1 MPSKIRSLFKRK
13 DNNLPETNSKASERS
28 YTPPLNDASTT
39 SSDNARSESAPQN
52 PQPIL
57 KNQSATLLPKR
68 FGKNC
73 SIKSRD
79 GVPIITS
86 SGADDFSP
94 SLVQGNT
101 MAQGAQKKEKRT
113 KTRPSAKSSAF
124 GGAPRYDWMDIETA
138 AAIKVQSV
146 YRRNKVLK
154 YLEENDMST
163 PGMRNR
169 RRRRM
174 AKMGKVKS
182 EDVPFPFNMCG
193 VGFLFGDGT
202 LEDEGY
208 TNSLEKKKKEK
219 KKEDMEMEDAKKRK
233 FRMRKKGSQH
243 LEEGIE
249 VVESFDGEEQDGEF

>member
-13 DNNLPETNSKASERS
+13 DNASETNSKASERS

-39 SSDNARSESAPQN
+39 SSDQPAQTDAPPQN

-57 KNQSATLLPKR
+57 RNQSSTLLSKR

-101 MAQGAQKKEKRT
+101 VAQGNKKKEKRT

-124 GGAPRYDWMDIETA
+124 SGAPRYDWMDIETA

-154 YLEENDMST
+154 YLEENNMST

-174 AKMGKVKS
+174 AKMSKVQS

-202 LEDEGY
+202 PEDEKY
-208 TNSLEKKKKEK
+208 TSSLEKKKKDK
-219 KKEDMEMEDAKKRK
+219 MKEEMEKNEASKRK

-249 VVESFDGEEQDGEF
+249 VVESFDEQDRDE

>member
-1 MPSKIRSLFKRK
+1 M
-13 DNNLPETNSKASERS
+13 
-28 YTPPLNDASTT
+28 
-39 SSDNARSESAPQN
+39 
-52 PQPIL
+52 
-57 KNQSATLLPKR
+57 
-68 FGKNC
+68 
-73 SIKSRD
+73 
-79 GVPIITS
+79 
-86 SGADDFSP
+86 
-94 SLVQGNT
+94 
-101 MAQGAQKKEKRT
+101 
-113 KTRPSAKSSAF
+113 
-124 GGAPRYDWMDIETA
+124 
-138 AAIKVQSV
+138 
-146 YRRNKVLK
+146 LK

-169 RRRRM
+169 RRRRA
-174 AKMGKVKS
+174 AKMGKVQS

-249 VVESFDGEEQDGEF
+249 VVESFDGDEQDEEF